1 MSEFPKRPSLASH
14 AGLALMIC
22 ATGVFIGLPG
32 THPLILPALFLGC
45 GLIAALAVQSRN
57 LPLQNLAGAGAT
69 LFALSAVGDLLL
81 TGVAGS
87 WNSPA
92 ASHSDGTALSSSTA
106 LNAFFWTATV
116 ISARGAAARLLKRH
130 RGKPFHGVWLI
141 LVGALLAGLTRVFWT
156 SAASHP
162 RAVSAALLLS
172 NDSIDDPIILAVVSS
187 FVPGTL
193 FAMLLLVAAT
203 PWFINKHPAAAD
215 PDRNALFVWLLLAIA
230 LAASAMRGPT

>member
-1 MSEFPKRPSLASH
+1 MAVFRYGDSSATIMKKLHKQSITLSWSRNISESKYKIFLCLFIGEPICPKR
-14 AGLALMIC
+14 
-22 ATGVFIGLPG
+22 
-32 THPLILPALFLGC
+32 
-45 GLIAALAVQSRN
+45 
-57 LPLQNLAGAGAT
+57 
-69 LFALSAVGDLLL
+69 
-81 TGVAGS
+81 
-87 WNSPA
+87 
-92 ASHSDGTALSSSTA
+92 
-106 LNAFFWTATV
+106 
-116 ISARGAAARLLKRH
+116 
-130 RGKPFHGVWLI
+130 
-141 LVGALLAGLTRVFWT
+141 
-156 SAASHP
+156 HP